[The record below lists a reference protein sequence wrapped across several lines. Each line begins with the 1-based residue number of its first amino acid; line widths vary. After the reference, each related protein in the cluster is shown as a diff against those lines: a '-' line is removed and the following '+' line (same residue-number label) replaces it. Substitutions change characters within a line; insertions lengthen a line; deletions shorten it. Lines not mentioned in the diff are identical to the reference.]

1 MVDIAPKRTLTTRPD
16 RRLLSQITKDPKL
29 IIYLENLG
37 LDVSDGA
44 EDNFAT
50 LLLLI
55 NDAAESAYSAQS
67 SANELSRLVDELR
80 QSAGLSAPNSQS
92 LERKLDEIER
102 QLVDMGRPPIPPSP
116 TPPFSPSLIT
126 VTSAYNVPAAASYQP
141 STVRANATTAG
152 FTVTLPASPS
162 TLQLVNVKK
171 VDATANVVTISGG
184 AINIDGATTVAIGS
198 QYTNLQVQFNG
209 ASWDVL

>member
-1 MVDIAPKRTLTTRPD
+1 MVDIAPKRSLTTRPD

-44 EDNFAT
+44 DNNFAT

-67 SANELSRLVDELR
+67 SANELSRLVEELR
-80 QSAGLSAPNSQS
+80 QTSGHSPLDTKS
-92 LERKLDEIER
+92 LERKLWEIEQ
-102 QLVDMGRPPIPPSP
+102 QLVDMGRQPIPPAP
-116 TPPFSPSLIT
+116 TPAFSPSIIT
-126 VTSAYNVPAAASYQP
+126 VTAAYNVPSASPYQP
-141 STVRANATTAG
+141 ATVRANAATAG
-152 FTVTLPASPS
+152 FTVNLPSSPAI
-162 TLQLVNVKK
+162 LQLVNVKK
-171 VDATANVVTISGG
+171 IDATANVVTINGG
-184 AINIDGATTVAIGS
+184 AINIDGGTTVAIGS
-198 QYTNLQVQFNG
+198 QYTNMQVQFNG